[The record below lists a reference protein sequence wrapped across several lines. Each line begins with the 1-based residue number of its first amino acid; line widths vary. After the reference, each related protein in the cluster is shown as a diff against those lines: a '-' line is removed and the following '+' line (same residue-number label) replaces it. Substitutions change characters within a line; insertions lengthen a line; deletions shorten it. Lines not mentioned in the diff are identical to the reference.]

1 MALFDAF
8 LELKGV
14 EGESTDSKMK
24 GKIEVDSFSCSA
36 QQTGTQH
43 HGGGGGAGKVKI
55 SDWHFTKHYD
65 KSSVLLWLSCCT
77 GTHYE
82 QAILTCRKA
91 GGEQESYL
99 KIKLK
104 DVLISSY
111 NIGGHSKGDLPIMD
125 EFTLNVGSIKR
136 STRPRP
142 PKARPRRPGQG
153 RLGPQDQRQDITRKP
168 ARGAGTP
175 GRPWPPRSSRPER
188 RFPFDK
194 SVRIR
199 ESSMSSTARIKLTG
213 NVGGNDF
220 SSFVDLGGG
229 LVDANWWLGTNLGTG
244 RGQCWATTRIAT
256 PSC

>member
-82 QAILTCRKA
+82 QAVLTCRKA
-91 GGEQESYL
+91 GGEQEPYL
-99 KIKLK
+99 TITFK

-125 EFTLNVGSIKR
+125 EFSLNVGSINKEYKTQT
-136 STRPRP
+136 SKGTTSGPV
-142 PKARPRRPGQG
+142 KAGW
-153 RLGPQDQRQDITRKP
+153 DCK
-168 ARGAGTP
+168 
-175 GRPWPPRSSRPER
+175 
-188 RFPFDK
+188 
-194 SVRIR
+194 
-199 ESSMSSTARIKLTG
+199 
-213 NVGGNDF
+213 
-220 SSFVDLGGG
+220 
-229 LVDANWWLGTNLGTG
+229 ANTK
-244 RGQCWATTRIAT
+244 I
-256 PSC
+256 